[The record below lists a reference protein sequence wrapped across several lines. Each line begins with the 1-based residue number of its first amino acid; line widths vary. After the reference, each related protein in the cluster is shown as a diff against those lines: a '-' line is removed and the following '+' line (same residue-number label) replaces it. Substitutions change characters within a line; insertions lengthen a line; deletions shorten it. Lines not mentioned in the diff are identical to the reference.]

1 VSVAPARALQ
11 RRPVAPLVALP
22 RVEQKVLGDRRR
34 IKEALARELHDQLAQ
49 NMTSLLVQTQVFARE
64 QKDRPEVLAELA
76 FVQTS
81 LREMLNNL
89 RQILSDL
96 RDQPGL
102 GKGLVQAIR
111 EGLITGFEMRTGV
124 KVTLWVSRAWPAS
137 LPPDTSIHIYR
148 IVQEALTNAHKHGAA
163 TRAHVSL
170 RFASRDLIVIT
181 ISDNGRGIPWV
192 DEDKPIG
199 MGLLGMRERA
209 AILGGA
215 LTIRRRPRGGTTIT
229 ARLKK
234 EALAWSPKPALF
246 AS

>member
-1 VSVAPARALQ
+1 MGGA
-11 RRPVAPLVALP
+11 
-22 RVEQKVLGDRRR
+22 D
-34 IKEALARELHDQLAQ
+34 
-49 NMTSLLVQTQVFARE
+49 VQI
-64 QKDRPEVLAELA
+64 DP
-76 FVQTS
+76 
-81 LREMLNNL
+81 
-89 RQILSDL
+89 DL
-96 RDQPGL
+96 RRFHGWAGIPNHNEVPG
-102 GKGLVQAIR
+102 
-111 EGLITGFEMRTGV
+111 
-124 KVTLWVSRAWPAS
+124 
-137 LPPDTSIHIYR
+137 
-148 IVQEALTNAHKHGAA
+148 HGAA
-163 TRAHVSL
+163 TRAHISL